1 MTQKFYSLE
10 IRDLNFDYDRYYLS
24 LEEDINKDILLY
36 NNSEYNKNNEKK
48 DLPNDAISD
57 ITSYTII
64 PKFPID
70 QVLSPILYQI
80 FNIDFNIINKKEV
93 EIEKNK
99 NSKKEDNNI
108 KINKK
113 EEDEIN
119 EDNNKN
125 NGHDIKEV
133 KINDCVDKN
142 ELIIEDNKNILNE
155 KINNIQEFK
164 INVKSFTSKKI
175 ICSFNVR
182 YPLFPEYYDV
192 LGKSPDK
199 FKILQFPCVLLQS
212 DSGYYSL
219 KKIVT
224 TIKNNKVIEEEIN
237 YAIKIEP
244 EKPLESLFVN
254 RQKPMKQ
261 KNKIKLDFEKILQSR
276 GLYDSTL
283 TSLSDKKQELL
294 NKKKELNSL
303 IEERKKKLEEKQKIL
318 LCHKNIE
325 ITKNSWNRLVT
336 LKEMLTKINTYIIEI
351 ISIKGKKI
359 SASDNEIKKYKKD
372 VNNKRN
378 TEITTLKKIN
388 NGLRIT
394 NDLLYKY
401 SINELC
407 YYFFN
412 MKINSYKAFP
422 SFYKINLTDLNL
434 SKKIVEDFYNKNTKD
449 ISAMFGNII
458 FLLNY
463 LSKKFD
469 IIFPYALYYNGSKSM
484 IFLSIGGKNW
494 SIDMYMKENERNV
507 LAYGT
512 KNENDIQLK
521 IEILSKMIYDVIMFF
536 YSKNICSNKFNIDII
551 LRGNNRSNIYLN
563 FMKLNELFKDI
574 LN

>member
-1 MTQKFYSLE
+1 MTQNFFSLE

-24 LEEDINKDILLY
+24 LEKDINKNILLY
-36 NNSEYNKNNEKK
+36 SNLEDNKNIKK
-48 DLPNDAISD
+48 NDLPNDAISG
-57 ITSYTII
+57 ITSYTLI

-80 FNIDFNIINKKEV
+80 FNIDFNIINKKEE
-93 EIEKNK
+93 EIENK
-99 NSKKEDNNI
+99 KDDKKDDKKDYNNNI
-108 KINKK
+108 KISGK
-113 EEDEIN
+113 EEDKFN
-119 EDNNKN
+119 EENNKN
-125 NGHDIKEV
+125 NGDNAKEE
-133 KINDCVDKN
+133 KINDDAEKN
-142 ELIIEDNKNILNE
+142 ELILEDEKNIINE
-155 KINNIQEFK
+155 KIKAIKEFK

-199 FKILQFPCVLLQS
+199 FRILQFPCILLQS

-219 KKIVT
+219 KKIIT
-224 TIKNNKVIEEEIN
+224 TIRNNKITDEEIN
-237 YAIKIEP
+237 LAIKIEP
-244 EKPLESLFVN
+244 EKYFEPIFIK
-254 RQKPMKQ
+254 RQHPMKK

-283 TSLSDKKQELL
+283 SSLNDKKQELL
-294 NKKKELNSL
+294 NKKKELNSI

-336 LKEMLTKINTYIIEI
+336 LKEILTKINAYIIEI
-351 ISIKGKKI
+351 ISIKEKKT
-359 SASDNEIKKYKKD
+359 SSSNNEIKKYKKE
-372 VNNKRN
+372 VNNKRKKEIN
-378 TEITTLKKIN
+378 TLQKIN
-388 NGLRIT
+388 NGLGIT

-412 MKINSYKAFP
+412 IKINSYKAFP
-422 SFYKINLTDLNL
+422 SFYKINLTDLSL
-434 SKKIVEDFYNKNTKD
+434 SKKIVEEFYNRNTKD

-463 LSKKFD
+463 ISKKFD

-484 IFLSIGGKNW
+484 IFMSIGEKNW
-494 SIDMYMKENERNV
+494 AIDMYMKENE
-507 LAYGT
+507 
-512 KNENDIQLK
+512 
-521 IEILSKMIYDVIMFF
+521 KMFWHMEQKMRMIH
-536 YSKNICSNKFNIDII
+536 N
-551 LRGNNRSNIYLN
+551 
-563 FMKLNELFKDI
+563 
-574 LN
+574 